1 MVYGKNETSRLRI
14 SGKRHGGN
22 APMIL
27 CDTNIIIE
35 ALKNNPIVIAE
46 MEKIGLER
54 IAVSVVTVME
64 LYYGAL
70 HKAELRKIKRHLSS
84 IRILQIDEAI
94 SVAATE
100 LIERYAKS
108 HGLQI
113 PDALIA
119 ATSINRA
126 LQLYTGNTKD
136 FIYIEKISLWSR

>member
-1 MVYGKNETSRLRI
+1 
-14 SGKRHGGN
+14 
-22 APMIL
+22 MIL
-27 CDTNIIIE
+27 CDTNVIIE
-35 ALKNNPIVIAE
+35 ALKNNPVVIAA

-84 IRILQIDEAI
+84 IRILRIDEAI
-94 SVAATE
+94 SVTATE

-119 ATSINRA
+119 ATSINRD
-126 LQLYTGNTKD
+126 LQLYTGNMKD